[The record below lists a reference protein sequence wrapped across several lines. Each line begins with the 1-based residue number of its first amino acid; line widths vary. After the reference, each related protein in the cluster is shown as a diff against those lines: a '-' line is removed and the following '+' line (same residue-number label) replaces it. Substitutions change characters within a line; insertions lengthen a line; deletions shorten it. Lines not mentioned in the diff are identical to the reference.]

1 MIGRKNTCLTKQDQK
16 IPTIQKN
23 IIMLLKRNTKAGKV
37 NFLLVTVLSI
47 IITNNIFAENLKK
60 SETTAELSILD
71 KVSSKNTNI
80 KIKVGEEFSFQNLNI
95 KVLKCYNSEF
105 DDDPEV
111 TAYMQVKDKTMN
123 DNDKVFVFNDWTFA
137 SSPSIRPFDHPV
149 YDVWLKKC
157 YS

>member
-1 MIGRKNTCLTKQDQK
+1 MGASNFPPLPLNSEKDSLSATFSVGSKN
-16 IPTIQKN
+16 
-23 IIMLLKRNTKAGKV
+23 
-37 NFLLVTVLSI
+37 
-47 IITNNIFAENLKK
+47 
-60 SETTAELSILD
+60 ETTDELSILD
-71 KVSSKNTNI
+71 KVRSKNTNI
-80 KIKVGEEFSFQNLNI
+80 KVQVGEEFSFQNLSI

-123 DNDKVFVFNDWTFA
+123 NNDKVFVFNDWTFA

>member
-1 MIGRKNTCLTKQDQK
+1 MSLK
-16 IPTIQKN
+16 KN
-23 IIMLLKRNTKAGKV
+23 IKAGKV
-37 NFLLVTVLSI
+37 NFLLAIVLTI
-47 IITNNIFAENLKK
+47 IIINNIHAETLAK
-60 SETTAELSILD
+60 SETTAELSVLD
-71 KVSSKNTNI
+71 KVSSKNTKI
-80 KIKVGEEFSFQNLNI
+80 KIQVGEEFSFQNLSI

-111 TAYMQVKDKTMN
+111 TAYMQVQDNTMKN
-123 DNDKVFVFNDWTFA
+123 NDKVFVFNDWTFA

>member
-1 MIGRKNTCLTKQDQK
+1 
-16 IPTIQKN
+16 
-23 IIMLLKRNTKAGKV
+23 MLLKKNIKAGKV
-37 NFLLVTVLSI
+37 KFLLVIFFSLFI
-47 IITNNIFAENLKK
+47 IKNVFAETLKK
-60 SETTAELSILD
+60 SETTAELSVLD

-80 KIKVGEEFSFQNLNI
+80 KIKIGEEFSFQNLSI

-123 DNDKVFVFNDWTFA
+123 NNDKVFVFNDWTFA

-157 YS
+157 FS

>member
-1 MIGRKNTCLTKQDQK
+1 
-16 IPTIQKN
+16 
-23 IIMLLKRNTKAGKV
+23 MLLKKNTKAGKV
-37 NFLLVTVLSI
+37 NFLILSVFSILVI
-47 IITNNIFAENLKK
+47 NNLHADTLPK
-60 SETTAELSILD
+60 SETTAELSVLD

-80 KIKVGEEFSFQNLNI
+80 KIQVGKEFLFQNLNI

-111 TAYMQVKDKTMN
+111 TAYMQVKDNTTSN
-123 DNDKVFVFNDWTFA
+123 NDKVFVFNDWTFA